1 MRMEVKDR
9 LTVIVPAYNE
19 AETLADTLC
28 SLRRLTPSGV
38 PSGPRR
44 GPFYARGPFKARL
57 RTRDNERKLFALAAI
72 GLIAALLSVS
82 IQLAGAPVV
91 KAEPR
96 AKHVP
101 LGEVYALSGWSAGPV
116 SRGASYRRAVGSER
130 VREVQRHLRELGYTP
145 GPVDG
150 LFGRTE
156 RAVKR
161 FQSKAQLGR
170 RGIVGVATLTRLDF
184 TRGTVEPSARPKPA
198 LQEPE
203 GSGSDP
209 GLPSTLE
216 LITLVLMLVLLVE
229 LCGGAIAERR
239 RLRPA
244 SGAATTAF
252 RSRGG
257 AGRGGE
263 PGLSLPVPG
272 RLGLRGGET
281 ARTRTHE
288 GARSPLRQ
296 RAPGPRPIPPADET
310 VDNRRYLVDIMT
322 ASQKRS
328 YLALV
333 AVWIGTVV
341 VFWIWWLQS
350 DHWVTPAGMVISSV
364 MLFYSMLLPGWFFF
378 FTYRM
383 KRPNP
388 SLPIPRLR
396 TAIIVT
402 KAPSE
407 PWVVLTETLDGM
419 LRQDYPYA
427 YDVWL
432 ADESPSPE
440 TLRWCEK
447 HSVKVSC
454 REGVDG
460 YHRPTWPRRTRCK
473 EGNLAYFYDHWGYRD
488 YDVVAQLD
496 ADHVP
501 APGYLRE
508 MVRPFSDP
516 TVGYVAAPS
525 VCDKNATECWA
536 ARGRLYREAPIH
548 GPQQAGYS
556 GEYAPACIG
565 SHYAVRTAALE
576 EVGGLGPELA
586 EDFSTSLMLASRGW
600 RGVFA
605 IDAVAHGDGPST
617 FADCIVQEYQ
627 WSRSLTNILLRISKR
642 YWGGLGLRQKVK
654 LGFNQVWYS
663 LLAVHMLMVLVF
675 PVVAILTDTPW
686 VGVPLL
692 EFFIRA
698 GLVGLAGLAVL
709 WWLRRQGY
717 HRPVN
722 AKLFAWETYL
732 FAFTRWPWV
741 LWGVVQAFAGWVS
754 RKQFTFKVTPKRVT
768 RPRRLPLAALLP
780 YPLLALACAVAAI
793 IVSDPGSARGY
804 YWFCLANALIYSVVT
819 AAVVMLHV
827 RENRAQLTMPLF
839 KFAGLQLAA
848 TAAVALVVATAFVL
862 RGGDAYEVLTVE
874 EHDSAT
880 AALAWFAQGAADVNV
895 PAGSP
900 GLILIALA
908 LVMTAGSL
916 VPFALRRD
924 DVPQPFARPTRSRRF
939 REIGSG
945 GNGNARGEGT
955 RVVRHAGR
963 AMVTVP
969 GLDHAGQNIY
979 DRLPLRDYLD
989 QEIRRLHE
997 RIDRGLRQYMKGS
1010 TDEDLRRLLT
1020 QIDRRLDD
1028 LSLIRDAV
1036 AASAPPTDPFR
1047 FDDPEARARE
1057 ERRLERERRRRE
1069 HEARRDGPGA
1079 IPHPRVPTA
1088 PGRRAAPVRD
1098 ETGGLPGADEAT
1110 VELSAGALARVRSV
1124 DAWLAAHSVLNENT
1138 GKRGA
1143 ADPS

>member
-1 MRMEVKDR
+1 MIAK
-9 LTVIVPAYNE
+9 
-19 AETLADTLC
+19 
-28 SLRRLTPSGV
+28 
-38 PSGPRR
+38 
-44 GPFYARGPFKARL
+44 
-57 RTRDNERKLFALAAI
+57 
-72 GLIAALLSVS
+72 GLIAALVSVS
-82 IQLAGAPVV
+82 IQLAGAPMV

-116 SRGASYRRAVGSER
+116 SRGASYRRAGGSER

-145 GPVDG
+145 GPVG
-150 LFGRTE
+150 PT
-156 RAVKR
+156 
-161 FQSKAQLGR
+161 
-170 RGIVGVATLTRLDF
+170 
-184 TRGTVEPSARPKPA
+184 PA
-198 LQEPE
+198 PQKPE

-216 LITLVLMLVLLVE
+216 LITLVLMLVVLAE

-244 SGAATTAF
+244 SRAATTAS
-252 RSRGG
+252 RSRSG
-257 AGRGGE
+257 ADRGGE
-263 PGLSLPVPG
+263 HGLSLPVPD
-272 RLGLRGGET
+272 RLGLRGAET

-296 RAPGPRPIPPADET
+296 RASRLRPIPPADET
-310 VDNRRYLVDIMT
+310 GHNRRYLVDLMT
-322 ASQKRS
+322 PSQKRS
-328 YLALV
+328 YRALL

-341 VFWIWWLQS
+341 AFWIWWLQS
-350 DHWVTPAGMVISSV
+350 DHWVTPAGMVVISAMV
-364 MLFYSMLLPGWFFF
+364 FCKMLLLSGWFFF

-407 PWVVLTETLDGM
+407 PWVMLTETLDGM
-419 LRQDYPYA
+419 LRQDYPYP

-440 TLRWCEK
+440 TLRWCEE

-454 REGVDG
+454 REGVEG

-508 MVRPFSDP
+508 MVRPFGDP

-525 VCDKNATECWA
+525 VCDKNATESWA
-536 ARGRLYREAPIH
+536 ARGRLYLEAPLH
-548 GPQQAGYS
+548 GPQQAGCS
-556 GEYAPACIG
+556 GKYAPSCIG

-586 EDFSTSLMLASRGW
+586 EDFSTSLMLASHGW

-605 IDAVAHGDGPST
+605 IDAMARGDGPST
-617 FADCIVQEYQ
+617 FAECIVQEYQ
-627 WSRSLTNILLRISKR
+627 WSRSLTNILFQVSKR
-642 YWGGLGLRQKVK
+642 YWGGLSFREKVK
-654 LGFNQVWYS
+654 LGYNQVWYPS
-663 LLAVHMLMVLVF
+663 WAFLMLTALVF
-675 PVVAILTDTPW
+675 PVAAILTDTPW

-698 GLVGLAGLAVL
+698 GLVGLAGLAIF

-717 HRPVN
+717 HRPAD
-722 AKLFAWETYL
+722 AKLFSWETFL
-732 FAFTRWPWV
+732 FTFTRWPWV
-741 LWGVVQAFAGWVS
+741 LWGVVQAFAGWVL
-754 RKQFTFKVTPKRVT
+754 RKQFTWKVTPKRVT
-768 RPRRLPLAALLP
+768 RPRRLPLVTLLP
-780 YPLLALACAVAAI
+780 YPALALACAVVAI
-793 IVSDPGSARGY
+793 IMSDPGSARGY
-804 YWFCLANALIYSVVT
+804 YWFCLTNALIYTVVT
-819 AAVVMLHV
+819 AAVVMVHV
-827 RENRAQLTMPLF
+827 RENRAQLTVPLF
-839 KFAGLQLAA
+839 KFAGVQLAA
-848 TAAVALVVATAFVL
+848 TAAVALAVATAFVL
-862 RGGDAYEVLTVE
+862 RGGDAYEVLTVTE

-880 AALAWFAQGAADVNV
+880 AALAWFAQGAADMSA
-895 PAGSP
+895 PAASP
-900 GLILIALA
+900 GLILVALG
-908 LVMTAGSL
+908 LVITAGTL
-916 VPFALRRD
+916 VPFALRRG
-924 DVPQPFARPTRSRRF
+924 DVPQPFTRPTRSRRF

-945 GNGNARGEGT
+945 GNANARGEGP
-955 RVVRHAGR
+955 RALRHAGR
-963 AMVTVP
+963 AEVTVP
-969 GLDHAGQNIY
+969 GPDDAGQDIY
-979 DRLPLRDYLD
+979 DPPPLRDYLD

-997 RIDRGLRQYMKGS
+997 RTDRGLRQYLKGS
-1010 TDEDLRRLLT
+1010 ADEDLRRLQT

-1069 HEARRDGPGA
+1069 REARRDGPGA
-1079 IPHPRVPTA
+1079 IPRPPDA
-1088 PGRRAAPVRD
+1088 YG
-1098 ETGGLPGADEAT
+1098 
-1110 VELSAGALARVRSV
+1110 AGAASAAREFDVPLRF
-1124 DAWLAAHSVLNENT
+1124 A
-1138 GKRGA
+1138 
-1143 ADPS
+1143 